1 MPSCNDIDSP
11 VCYVMKKRF
20 VIIFWKRVK
29 LYLFGKLRTYTN
41 TGTIFAFFSPMSSYV
56 FSRHNFRF
64 YGFSRLHVRQCN
76 FLNRCKNKKSFY
88 DQNAR
93 VLKIW
98 AKPEVPFFS
107 YGRLNTGLNDIFVTF
122 VRISFVEK
130 TQTNLTQTPY
140 KYLRE
145 RLEKGFVLY
154 LNKYI
159 WPSISRSFERSSL
172 FKNYGVE

>member
-1 MPSCNDIDSP
+1 MLP
-11 VCYVMKKRF
+11 
-20 VIIFWKRVK
+20 
-29 LYLFGKLRTYTN
+29 
-41 TGTIFAFFSPMSSYV
+41 FFPPPSSYV

-98 AKPEVPFFS
+98 AKPEVPFLS
-107 YGRLNTGLNDIFVTF
+107 YDRLNTGLNDIFVTF
-122 VRISFVEK
+122 VRISFLEK

-140 KYLRE
+140 KYLLQ

-154 LNKYI
+154 LNKYMMTFYFKVI
-159 WPSISRSFERSSL
+159 WKVEF
-172 FKNYGVE
+172 FKKLWGGIINAKDDKHL